1 MKKYSCYIPAVLI
14 LLLFCSLLLFRGSL
28 IRYASRIMTD
38 GMEPEE
44 KSIVENILSEQYDYG
59 RNKNG
64 YEYTFLEFGSVGCI
78 PVVKWNPSW
87 MKSNGN
93 TATG

>member
-44 KSIVENILSEQYDYG
+44 KSIVENILSEHMITVEIRTDMNIHFLNSV
-59 RNKNG
+59 RSAVFLSPNG
-64 YEYTFLEFGSVGCI
+64 IRHG
-78 PVVKWNPSW
+78 
-87 MKSNGN
+87 
-93 TATG
+93 

>member
-44 KSIVENILSEQYDYG
+44 KSIVENILFLRS
-59 RNKNG
+59 KTSF
-64 YEYTFLEFGSVGCI
+64 TFEVS
-78 PVVKWNPSW
+78 
-87 MKSNGN
+87 
-93 TATG
+93 

>member
-44 KSIVENILSEQYDYG
+44 KSIVENILSEQYD
-59 RNKNG
+59 
-64 YEYTFLEFGSVGCI
+64 
-78 PVVKWNPSW
+78 
-87 MKSNGN
+87 
-93 TATG
+93 